1 MEESRVFERNTL
13 GGEIMWMGIIDLPL
27 LVDEAI
33 AEEQLTVDEP
43 EDFET
48 NLDQWWPEFIS
59 DFCM

>member
-13 GGEIMWMGIIDLPL
+13 GDEIMWMGIIDLPL